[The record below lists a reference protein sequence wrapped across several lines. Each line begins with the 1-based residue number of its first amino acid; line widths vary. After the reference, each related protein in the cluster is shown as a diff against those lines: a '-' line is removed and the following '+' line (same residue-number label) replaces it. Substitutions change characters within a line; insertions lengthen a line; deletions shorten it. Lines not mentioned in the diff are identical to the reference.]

1 MPVVQSYKKPLLL
14 REPDAMKIGG
24 GIFHNPYSGNGM
36 RYKHPYYGKQGEG
49 FSDIFS
55 SLTKTGL
62 NFFKDHASTIAD
74 AANIASGVA
83 NVVKTAKDIKR
94 ADEELYELKRIK
106 DEIAVKNNASKF
118 TPAQL
123 EIMNK
128 IRNTGGGLKIK

>member
-1 MPVVQSYKKPLLL
+1 M
-14 REPDAMKIGG
+14 
-24 GIFHNPYSGNGM
+24 
-36 RYKHPYYGKQGEG
+36 
-49 FSDIFS
+49 FS
-55 SLTKTGL
+55 SLAKTGF
-62 NFFKDHASTIAD
+62 NFLKDHGSTIAD

-106 DEIAVKNNASKF
+106 DEIAVKNSGTPSNGNASNGAKF

-128 IRNTGGGLKIK
+128 IRSTGNGLKIV